1 MFSVLAS
8 GRSYRCVMFEQSGA
22 SLWGY
27 ERGFFLEATFGW
39 ETALTRWP
47 TLIIS
52 VLFGGNARQVPS
64 PLGFERRKHDNGSGF
79 DVDGTGKRRQWS
91 KVW

>member
-1 MFSVLAS
+1 MFSVIAN
-8 GRSYRCVMFEQSGA
+8 GRSYRCVMFEQSGVK
-22 SLWGY
+22 LWGY
-27 ERGFFLEATFGW
+27 ERGVFLEATFGW

-52 VLFGGNARQVPS
+52 VLFGGNARQVPN